1 MCDQYLCSS
10 GSYRRGWILVR
21 YTGSRE
27 YSPGGCPQ
35 SALGEE
41 EEKVPSLRRSETKD
55 PRLRMPGYEV
65 YGEMRPIMSFWRW
78 TVASLISLM
87 FGAGIF
93 IDLPNSPWELL
104 FFALFALAATVV
116 IGFYLRRK
124 RIPVGIK
131 RDEER
136 VLITGIVD
144 SGILVASN
152 VKLTSPTSLYVERK
166 GERLMSKK
174 MVLYFATAE
183 DAGKVIDWVKSGSR
197 GVTQF
202 QS

>member
-1 MCDQYLCSS
+1 
-10 GSYRRGWILVR
+10 
-21 YTGSRE
+21 
-27 YSPGGCPQ
+27 
-35 SALGEE
+35 
-41 EEKVPSLRRSETKD
+41 
-55 PRLRMPGYEV
+55 MPGYEV

-78 TVASLISLM
+78 TVASLISLV
-87 FGAGIF
+87 FGAGGLIV
-93 IDLPNSPWELL
+93 LPDSAWAFLV
-104 FFALFALAATVV
+104 FALFALAAAVV

-152 VKLTSPTSLYVERK
+152 IKLTSPTSLYVERK
-166 GERLMSKK
+166 GERLMSTK
-174 MVLYFATAE
+174 MVLYFASAE
-183 DAGKVIDWVKSGSR
+183 DAGKVVGWLKSGSR
-197 GVTQF
+197 GATQF

>member
-1 MCDQYLCSS
+1 
-10 GSYRRGWILVR
+10 
-21 YTGSRE
+21 
-27 YSPGGCPQ
+27 
-35 SALGEE
+35 
-41 EEKVPSLRRSETKD
+41 
-55 PRLRMPGYEV
+55 MPGYEV

-87 FGAGIF
+87 FGAGAF
-93 IDLPNSPWELL
+93 IALPDSAWELL
-104 FFALFALAATVV
+104 FFALFALAAAVV

-152 VKLTSPTSLYVERK
+152 VKLTSPTSLYLERQGK
-166 GERLMSKK
+166 RLASKK

-183 DAGKVIDWVKSGSR
+183 DAGKVVDWVKRGSR
-197 GVTQF
+197 ANSTAQF
-202 QS
+202 HS

>member
-1 MCDQYLCSS
+1 MDPQPRLPQYKGHL
-10 GSYRRGWILVR
+10 IQVKNV
-21 YTGSRE
+21 E
-27 YSPGGCPQ
+27 V
-35 SALGEE
+35 EE
-41 EEKVPSLRRSETKD
+41 EERVPSLRKTKKKD
-55 PRLRMPGYEV
+55 PRLTMPGYEV

-78 TVASLISLM
+78 TVASLISLV
-87 FGAGIF
+87 FGAGLF
-93 IDLPNSPWELL
+93 IDLPNSPWALL
-104 FFALFALAATVV
+104 FFALFALAAAAV

-136 VLITGIVD
+136 VLITGILD

-152 VKLTSPTSLYVERK
+152 VKLTSPTSLYVEREGK
-166 GERLMSKK
+166 RLASKK

-183 DAGKVIDWVKSGSR
+183 DARKVIDWVKSSSR
-197 GVTQF
+197 ASSMAQF

>member
-1 MCDQYLCSS
+1 M
-10 GSYRRGWILVR
+10 
-21 YTGSRE
+21 
-27 YSPGGCPQ
+27 
-35 SALGEE
+35 
-41 EEKVPSLRRSETKD
+41 
-55 PRLRMPGYEV
+55 
-65 YGEMRPIMSFWRW
+65 
-78 TVASLISLM
+78 ISLV

-104 FFALFALAATVV
+104 FFALFALAAAVV

-152 VKLTSPTSLYVERK
+152 VEFASPTSLYLEREGK
-166 GERLMSKK
+166 RLASKK

-183 DAGKVIDWVKSGSR
+183 DAGKVVDWVKRGSR
-197 GVTQF
+197 ASSTAQF
-202 QS
+202 PS